1 MLLSAFQVSA
11 MELQTLTPELP
22 QLLREIGVKYD
33 PDRLAQVLSS
43 RKLEIG
49 GRALRVAGVLGG
61 FVATLLQASCQTI
74 SAA

>member
-1 MLLSAFQVSA
+1 

-33 PDRLAQVLSS
+33 PDRLARVLSS

-49 GRALRVAGVLGG
+49 GRAVRVAAVLGG
-61 FVATLLQASCQTI
+61 FIATLLQAS
-74 SAA
+74 